1 MAVIALDIGIRRRAF
16 VNVTAVS
23 NWANRLALPCLVA
36 VAAALRLY
44 DAGRLSLRLDE
55 GQSLH
60 FARLPLKPYEA
71 IYQHTPSLFQAS
83 AADVH
88 PPGYLLLL
96 HEWIA
101 RFGTDTVVLRLPSEL
116 AAIATIPLLYLLA
129 RRLYSH
135 HIGLLA
141 SALGAASPFW
151 IWHAQEARMYSFLV
165 LFGTAATLGLVY
177 AIEDRRIWGWVLFTL
192 ATSLGIY
199 FHYFAIAVLAA
210 HLVYVVIR
218 ASHLGRGV
226 LKPAAL
232 AMAFLSVAYLPWI
245 WMLVHFY
252 RGAGDPNLAPPDAYT
267 PLLLLTDFMLGYLN
281 VAATSQVM
289 AAWPLLVFLA
299 LAAGSFGAPPSWRGL
314 LLWTLFLVPTIGVVA
329 LSLAWKPTVSAR
341 YLIVVTP
348 ALFILLAV
356 AVERI
361 VRGPI
366 HLAAIALITTL
377 MLLGL
382 GVERT
387 SPYNPAAEDFRRV
400 ADYIHEHSAAGDVV
414 GIDAGFNR
422 YTYEYYANDNLPTYL
437 IPAPAAAPETRLD
450 EAAID
455 HYVRSLAAGYKRL
468 WIVYYLEDERSA
480 AVRHYLDYHFRGR
493 NVVMGGRYG
502 RNQAGDPASF
512 VNVQLVLYEIPDL
525 PQQPVQARPLTLAQ
539 LDWLT
544 ALPSTTRYPDAPVLG
559 SQGEIVRPI
568 GWSTP
573 EPEPLPRWG
582 FGALSPPAPDD
593 IITVFNPNRSAV
605 KIQIQA
611 HWKLGDIVTEITV
624 PALSDLEYSLAHWD
638 SRATGLALTIV
649 SSLPVTVNRTELS
662 GKQVIRR
669 YGWDARVPSGQAYD
683 GQVWAG
689 GPQPPTPA
697 QLAQLP
703 CGGAEIWASH
713 MQMGS
718 GTFTVSRYL
727 ASGQQLA
734 VQGGWSYDI
743 GKGGIQRIASI
754 PARQLGYGNYE
765 LRVVRAGGGQPT
777 SERIAYFG
785 IGCTPPWLI
794 PRWFPGHRGGD

>member
-1 MAVIALDIGIRRRAF
+1 MAVIALDLRVRTRAF
-16 VNVTAVS
+16 MNGASITTWV
-23 NWANRLALPCLVA
+23 NRLALPCLVA
-36 VAAALRLY
+36 IGATLRLF
-44 DAGRLSLRLDE
+44 DGGRLSLRLDE

-60 FARLPLKPYEA
+60 FALLPLKPYDA
-71 IYQHTPSLFQAS
+71 TYQHTPSLFQAA

-101 RFGTDTVVLRLPSEL
+101 RFGTDTVVLRIPSEL

-141 SALGAASPFW
+141 SALGAVSPFW

-165 LFGTAATLGLVY
+165 LFATAATLGLVH

-192 ATSLGIY
+192 ATGFGIY
-199 FHYFAIAVLAA
+199 FHYFAFAVLAA
-210 HLVYVVIR
+210 HLVYIGIR
-218 ASHLGRGV
+218 ASRSGLSV

-232 AMAFLSVAYLPWI
+232 AMALLSVAYLPWI

-267 PLLLLTDFMLGYLN
+267 PLLLLSDFLLGYLN

-299 LAAGSFGAPPSWRGL
+299 LAAGSFGAHPSWRGL
-314 LLWTLFLVPTIGVVA
+314 LLWTLFLVPTIGVFA
-329 LSLAWKPTVSAR
+329 LSLTWKPIVSAR

-366 HLAAIALITTL
+366 HLAAIALIATL

-387 SPYNPAAEDFRRV
+387 SPYNPAAEDFHQV
-400 ADYIHEHSAAGDVV
+400 ADYIHEHAAAGDVV
-414 GIDAGFNR
+414 GIDADFNR
-422 YTYEYYANDNLPTYL
+422 YTYEYYSNDNLPTYL
-437 IPAPAAAPETRLD
+437 IPAPAATPQAKLD
-450 EAAID
+450 GAALD
-455 HYVRSLAAGYKRL
+455 RYVRSLAAGYKRL
-468 WIVYYLEDERSA
+468 WMVYYLEDEGST
-480 AVRHYLDYHFRGR
+480 AVRHYLDYHFGGR
-493 NVVMGGRYG
+493 SVVMGGRYS
-502 RNQAGDPASF
+502 RNQPGDPASF
-512 VNVQLVLYEIPDL
+512 VNVQLVMYEIPDL
-525 PQQPVQARPLTLAQ
+525 PQQPLQPRPLTLAQ

-559 SQGEIVRPI
+559 SQGEIVLPI

-582 FGALSPPAPDD
+582 FGALSPPAADD

-605 KIQIQA
+605 AIQIQA
-611 HWKLGDIVTEITV
+611 HWKLGDIVTEIAV
-624 PALSDLEYSLAHWD
+624 PALSDLEYSLTHWD
-638 SRATGLALTIV
+638 SRAAGLALTVV

-662 GKQVIRR
+662 GKQVIKR
-669 YGWDARVPSGQAYD
+669 YGWDARIPAGQAYD
-683 GQVWAG
+683 GQVWVG
-689 GPQPPTPA
+689 GSQPPTPS
-697 QLAQLP
+697 QLVQLP

-713 MQMGS
+713 MQMASGS
-718 GTFTVSRYL
+718 FAVSRYL
-727 ASGQQLA
+727 ARGQQLA
-734 VQGGWSYDI
+734 VQGGWSYDVS
-743 GKGGIQRIASI
+743 KGGIQRIASI
-754 PARQLGYGNYE
+754 PAQRLGYGNYE
-765 LRVVRAGGGQPT
+765 LRVVRAGGGQPS

-794 PRWFPGHRGGD
+794 PPRYRGVGGGD

>member
-1 MAVIALDIGIRRRAF
+1 MAIIALDFRIRTRAF
-16 VNVTAVS
+16 MNVSTVTK
-23 NWANRLALPCLVA
+23 WANRLALPCMVV

-60 FARLPLKPYEA
+60 FALLPLKPYDA
-71 IYQHTPSLFQAS
+71 TYQHTASLFQAA

-177 AIEDRRIWGWVLFTL
+177 AVEDRRIWGWVLFTL
-192 ATSLGIY
+192 ATGLGIY
-199 FHYFAIAVLAA
+199 FHYFAFAVLAA

-218 ASHLGRGV
+218 ASRLGLAV

-232 AMAFLSVAYLPWI
+232 ALAFLSVAYLPWI
-245 WMLVHFY
+245 WMLGHFY

-267 PLLLLTDFMLGYLN
+267 PLLLLSDFLLGYLN

-299 LAAGSFGAPPSWRGL
+299 LAAGSFGAHPSWRGL
-314 LLWTLFLVPTIGVVA
+314 LLWTLFLVPTIGVFA
-329 LSLAWKPTVSAR
+329 LSLTWKPMVSAR

-366 HLAAIALITTL
+366 HLAAIALIATL

-387 SPYNPAAEDFRRV
+387 SPYNPAAEDFSQV
-400 ADYIHEHSAAGDVV
+400 ADYIHAHSAAGDVV

-422 YTYEYYANDNLPTYL
+422 YTYEYYSNDNLPTYL
-437 IPAPAAAPETRLD
+437 IPAPTATPQTKLD

-455 HYVRSLAAGYKRL
+455 GYVRSLAAGYKRL
-468 WIVYYLEDERSA
+468 WMVYYLEDEGSA
-480 AVRHYLDYHFRGR
+480 SVRHYLDYHFPGR
-493 NVVMGGRYG
+493 NVVIGGLYG
-502 RNQAGDPASF
+502 RNQPGDPGSF
-512 VNVQLVLYEIPDL
+512 VNVQLVLYQIPDL

-544 ALPSTTRYPDAPVLG
+544 GLSSTTRYPDAAVLG

-611 HWKLGDIVTEITV
+611 HWRLGDIVTQIAV
-624 PALSDLEYSLAHWD
+624 PALSALEYSLDHWD
-638 SRATGLALTIV
+638 SRAAGLALTVV

-662 GKQVIRR
+662 GKQVIKR

-683 GQVWAG
+683 GQVWVG
-689 GPQPPTPA
+689 GSQPPRPA
-697 QLAQLP
+697 QLVQLP

-713 MQMGS
+713 MQRGS
-718 GTFTVSRYL
+718 GSFTVSRYL

-734 VQGGWSYDI
+734 GRGGWSYDI
-743 GKGGIQRIASI
+743 RKGGIQRIASI

-794 PRWFPGHRGGD
+794 PRLFPKHGGGD